1 VTRVSFYH
9 LLTSPLEKALPQI
22 LEKIVAGQGKAVV
35 LCGSEERRD
44 ALNSV
49 LWTYTPDS
57 FLPHGTAKEG
67 FADKQLIYLTAQ
79 VENPNKAGFLV
90 LLDGTAHPE
99 MGNFERCL
107 IFFNGHDDEAVAAAR
122 ANWKTYQ
129 AQGFTVEY
137 FKQEEGGRWGKV

>member
-49 LWTYTPDS
+49 LWTYNPDS
-57 FLPHGTAKEG
+57 FLPHGTAKEV
-67 FADKQLIYLTAQ
+67 FADKQPIYLTAQ
-79 VENPNKAGFLV
+79 VENPNK
-90 LLDGTAHPE
+90 LDSS
-99 MGNFERCL
+99 CC
-107 IFFNGHDDEAVAAAR
+107 
-122 ANWKTYQ
+122 
-129 AQGFTVEY
+129 
-137 FKQEEGGRWGKV
+137 